1 MDAVEHVLPNGP
13 PDTVAGWRAAADSML
28 SPPCCT
34 FHRNMEISSRYA
46 WLYAQQPTCF
56 KWAGMAA
63 IASHHARLVL
73 FPFRLDADRNGYVDL
88 PRSLSR
94 RRLLTEDANR
104 MRDVN
109 NAIYDDI
116 FWVHLAYLAAADGVE
131 DLRRLLL
138 PHREYAGLL
147 SAFETIDRGRAVLAD
162 GGSPE
167 EARREAA
174 DMVWAGNLALLEH
187 EQRAVVQPL
196 FDGLSGTFARLVA
209 MGSTTTFEVRGIR
222 QEVRYFTSFFAYSL
236 TGGLAAALRTRT
248 VPRITRFDD
257 RWRWLETS
265 VVPRFRR
272 LDADQ
277 DMVDRTLGRVVEE
290 AKRYAD
296 RPCLVPA

>member
-1 MDAVEHVLPNGP
+1 MGTLEPSLPNGP
-13 PDTVAGWRAAADSML
+13 PDTVAGWRAAADALL
-28 SPPCCT
+28 SSPCCT

-46 WLYAQQPTCF
+46 WLHAQQPTCF

-73 FPFRLDADRNGYVDL
+73 FPFRLDADRSGYVDL

-94 RRLLTEDANR
+94 RRLLTTDANR
-104 MRDVN
+104 MREIN

-116 FWVHLAYLAAADGVE
+116 FWVHLAYLAADGVD
-131 DLRRLLL
+131 DLRRLLR
-138 PHREYAGLL
+138 PHPEYAGLL
-147 SAFETIDRGRAVLAD
+147 CAFETIHRGRAILTDV
-162 GGSPE
+162 GSPQQ
-167 EARREAA
+167 ARREAA

-187 EQRAVVQPL
+187 EQRSVVQPL
-196 FDGLSGTFARLVA
+196 FDGLSGSFARLVS
-209 MGSTTTFEVRGIR
+209 MGSTTTFEVRGLR
-222 QEVRYFTSFFAYSL
+222 QEVRYFTSFSAFSL

-248 VPRITRFDD
+248 VPSITRFED

-277 DMVDRTLGRVVEE
+277 DMVDRTLRRVMEE
-290 AKRYAD
+290 AQRYAD
-296 RPCLVPA
+296 RPCLVPT